1 VDTLRIAT
9 LNLWNKSGPWPARKA
24 RIVEELLH
32 LQPDLLGLQELLRIA
47 PDAPAAPGSEALE
60 RPRSLTAGAH
70 TVELDPHAPWAW
82 HPDNDQLTELAQA
95 LVERGGARAEL
106 LFVEAKSFGGGLV
119 MGNGL
124 MTRFPVLVARGF
136 RLPGEE
142 SGESRSLLYALL
154 DTPAGRLPTF
164 VTHLNWKWH
173 HGAVRVRQ
181 VQAIV
186 EHMEAL
192 HPWREEPVAGELPPV
207 LLGDFNAEPESDEI
221 RFLRG
226 LHTLDGKSV
235 HFADCWAW
243 AGSGGPGYTF
253 DRANAFAARSN
264 EPPRRIDYV
273 FVRGPD
279 AWLRGEPR
287 RTQLAFTE
295 PEPSSGDATA
305 LVWPSDHYGLVA
317 ELSVAPRRGSQ

>member
-1 VDTLRIAT
+1 MDTLRIAT

-24 RIVEELLH
+24 RIVEELLR
-32 LQPDLLGLQELLRIA
+32 LEPDVLGLQELLRVVSET
-47 PDAPAAPGSEALE
+47 PGPSLAAESG
-60 RPRSLTAGAH
+60 PRLLTTGAEV
-70 TVELDPHAPWAW
+70 VELDPSAPWLW
-82 HPDNDQLTELAQA
+82 HANNDQLTELSDA
-95 LVERGGARAEL
+95 LREQGGTCPQL
-106 LFVEAKSFGGGLV
+106 VFVEAKSFGGGLV

-124 MTRFPVLVARGF
+124 MTRFPVLAARGY

-142 SGESRSLLYALL
+142 SGENRSLLYALL
-154 DTPAGRLPTF
+154 ETPAGRLPVF

-186 EHMEAL
+186 AHLESL
-192 HPWREEPVAGELPPV
+192 HPFREEPLAGELPPV
-207 LLGDFNAEPESDEI
+207 LLGDFNAEPDSDEI

-226 LHTLDGKSV
+226 LHTLGGHSV

-243 AGSGGPGYTF
+243 AGGGGPGHTF

-264 EPPRRIDYV
+264 EPPRRIDYI

-295 PEPSSGDATA
+295 PGATSADPPA
-305 LVWPSDHYGLVA
+305 LVWPSDHYGLLT
-317 ELSVAPRRGSQ
+317 ELAVAPRPTSG